1 MSVHMRCHY
10 EVLGVERDADDDALK
25 KAYRKLALKWH
36 PDKNQDQIELATETF
51 KQIQSAYAVL
61 SDKHE
66 RAWYDDHRE
75 AILRGAGGG
84 SAGGGDEDDDGG
96 FDLWAYFS
104 SSAYSGFGDDERG
117 FYAAY
122 SRVFEAVDKAERDSG
137 AKGKPPA
144 PELGRSDAA
153 WSEVRGFY
161 AHWEAFSTGRSMAH
175 VDLYD
180 TREAPNRQVR
190 RAMEKE
196 NDKARAAARKKA
208 NECVRALAAYVK
220 KRDPRV
226 AENQARIGR
235 ERSEAAAR
243 AESERRQRQAE
254 HDLARTQE
262 RKERAAAWDTEEGAE
277 LDRLLEGYSDEEED
291 KGRRRKGKKGKKGKK
306 GGGGGGGG
314 GGEGGTS
321 AADADAAEGKGGAAA
336 GMLPAG
342 GCEEAAEE
350 GAAEEADAFYCVACG
365 KNFRSAKQ
373 WQNHEKSKKHVE
385 RVRQLRADL
394 LAEDE
399 AAALAEAS
407 EAAEAAAEPKAAGGS
422 DSGGKKETPLDR
434 FLFS

>member
-1 MSVHMRCHY
+1 MRCHY

-153 WSEVRGFY
+153 WSE
-161 AHWEAFSTGRSMAH
+161 
-175 VDLYD
+175 
-180 TREAPNRQVR
+180 
-190 RAMEKE
+190 
-196 NDKARAAARKKA
+196 
-208 NECVRALAAYVK
+208 
-220 KRDPRV
+220 
-226 AENQARIGR
+226 
-235 ERSEAAAR
+235 
-243 AESERRQRQAE
+243 
-254 HDLARTQE
+254 
-262 RKERAAAWDTEEGAE
+262 
-277 LDRLLEGYSDEEED
+277 
-291 KGRRRKGKKGKKGKK
+291 
-306 GGGGGGGG
+306 
-314 GGEGGTS
+314 
-321 AADADAAEGKGGAAA
+321 
-336 GMLPAG
+336 
-342 GCEEAAEE
+342 
-350 GAAEEADAFYCVACG
+350 
-365 KNFRSAKQ
+365 
-373 WQNHEKSKKHVE
+373 
-385 RVRQLRADL
+385 
-394 LAEDE
+394 
-399 AAALAEAS
+399 
-407 EAAEAAAEPKAAGGS
+407 
-422 DSGGKKETPLDR
+422 
-434 FLFS
+434 